1 MGRAGT
7 DKAILSARE
16 LEVMNHVARGRTNEE
31 VARMLCISEE
41 TVKSHVRHILSKLK
55 ARNRTHAV
63 GIVAMNAPHLLR

>member
-1 MGRAGT
+1 
-7 DKAILSARE
+7 
-16 LEVMNHVARGRTNEE
+16 MNHVARGRTNEE